1 MQIDPAVVGTPLKA
15 YRCTLSLR
23 RSMNYAAAVQ
33 DRNPWYFD
41 DERPGGTLAPPMQA
55 VALTWPIFERMQ
67 EFLPAGGIP
76 LEVMRMQVHYSEHLV
91 LHRPLKPGD
100 DLAIRGRIAA
110 VLPHRAGTHV
120 VIRLDAFDAAGV
132 PVFTEYNGGLLRG
145 VVCDGAGKGA
155 TDLPAVPRSGVASSA
170 VWQAPIP
177 IDPLAPFV
185 YDGCTDIYFPIHTSV
200 KFARAVGLPDIILQG
215 TATLALAA
223 REIVD
228 REAGGD
234 PRCLKA
240 LCCRFSAMVLP
251 GETITVQLNERRT
264 DPGGRDLF
272 FAVLNATG
280 GRAVNHGYARIEP
293 VTA

>member
-15 YRCTLSLR
+15 YHCTLTPR

-41 DERPGGTLAPPMQA
+41 DLRPGGPLAPPMQA
-55 VALTWPIFERMQ
+55 VSLTWPIFERMH
-67 EFLPAGGIP
+67 EFLPASGFP

-91 LHRPLKPGD
+91 FHRPLKPGD
-100 DLAIRGRIAA
+100 DLTIRGRIAA
-110 VLPHRAGTHV
+110 VVPHRAGTHV
-120 VIRLDAFDAAGV
+120 VLRLDAFDAAGA

-145 VVCDGAGKGA
+145 VACAGAGQGGP
-155 TDLPAVPRSGVASSA
+155 DLPSVPRSAVGSSA

-200 KFARAVGLPDIILQG
+200 RFARSVGLPDIILQG

-223 REIVD
+223 REIIN

-234 PRCLKA
+234 PRGLKA
-240 LCCRFSAMVLP
+240 LGGRFSAMVLP

-272 FAVLNATG
+272 FGVLNAAG
-280 GRAVNHGYARIEP
+280 GRAVNHGYARIEQ
-293 VTA
+293 VTT

>member
-1 MQIDPAVVGTPLKA
+1 MQIDPAIVGTLLKEYQCA
-15 YRCTLSLR
+15 VGWRQ
-23 RSMNYAAAVQ
+23 SMNYAAAVQ

-41 DERPGGTLAPPMQA
+41 DERAGGTLAPPMQA
-55 VALTWPIFERMQ
+55 VALTWPIFERLP
-67 EFLPAGGIP
+67 EFLPEYGFP
-76 LEVMRMQVHYSEHLV
+76 LEALRTQVHHSEHLV
-91 LHRPLKPGD
+91 FHRPLKPGD
-100 DLAIRGRIAA
+100 ALTIRGHIAA
-110 VLPHRAGTHV
+110 ILPHRAGTQA
-120 VIRLDAFDAAGV
+120 VIRLDACDAAGA

-145 VVCDGAGKGA
+145 VTCGGAGQGGP
-155 TDLPAVPRSGVASSA
+155 DIPIVPRARPEASA
-170 VWQAPIP
+170 VWQAPVP

-200 KFARAVGLPDIILQG
+200 QFARAVGLPDIILQG

-223 REIVD
+223 REIVN

-240 LCCRFSAMVLP
+240 LGCRFSAMVLP
-251 GETITVQLNERRT
+251 GETITVQLNERRI

-280 GRAVNHGYARIEP
+280 GRVVNHGYARIEA
-293 VTA
+293 VRA